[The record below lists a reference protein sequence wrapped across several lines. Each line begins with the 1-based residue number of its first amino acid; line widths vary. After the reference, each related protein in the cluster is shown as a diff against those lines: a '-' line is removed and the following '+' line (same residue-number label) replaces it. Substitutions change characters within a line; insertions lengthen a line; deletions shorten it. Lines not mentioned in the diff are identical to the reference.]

1 MTRKKQSQCQIIYAT
16 SQNNEDVDYV
26 IAIFTLRKILVLVAV
41 LNLEQNHVPRE
52 HGCRCDVL
60 WDLSLEATTHG
71 TWI

>member
-1 MTRKKQSQCQIIYAT
+1 MIRKKQFQCQIIYAT
-16 SQNNEDVDYV
+16 SQDKEDVGYV

-41 LNLEQNHVPRE
+41 LNLGQNHVTKK

-60 WDLSLEATTHG
+60 WNLSLEASIHG